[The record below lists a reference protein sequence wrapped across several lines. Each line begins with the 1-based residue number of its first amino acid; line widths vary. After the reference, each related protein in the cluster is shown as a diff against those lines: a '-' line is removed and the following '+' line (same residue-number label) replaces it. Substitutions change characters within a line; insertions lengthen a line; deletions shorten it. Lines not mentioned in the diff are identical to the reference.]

1 MWNDE
6 SLNLEILDSRSRKQ
20 LRQLSILEVSNR
32 MKKMLFSLLGLA
44 LTGSVAVA
52 EVPDEGNCTV
62 QPADALNGLVFSP
75 LLPTPSPA
83 SVNTITVRNG
93 ANAPINNATVVVQVG
108 ANTTVC
114 GATVLTGVTNAA
126 GQVVLTLGGG
136 GCAHNVALSGLV
148 KANGVT
154 IRSYANVKSPD
165 YDGSS
170 GNLSVGLQDLV
181 QFSGE
186 FLDNFPNECH
196 DYNNDGNTGLED
208 VIIFGGPFTGAASC
222 AP

>member
-1 MWNDE
+1 
-6 SLNLEILDSRSRKQ
+6 
-20 LRQLSILEVSNR
+20 
-32 MKKMLFSLLGLA
+32 MKKVLGALVVLA
-44 LTGSVAVA
+44 LCSTTAFA
-52 EVPDEGNCTV
+52 EVPDEDNCTV
-62 QPADALNGLVFSP
+62 LPADALNGLVFSP

-93 ANAPINNATVVVQVG
+93 SNNPINNATVVVQVG
-108 ANTTVC
+108 VNTTVC

-136 GCAHNVALSGLV
+136 GCAHNVGLSGLV

-154 IRSYANVKSPD
+154 IRQFSNVKSPD
-165 YDGSS
+165 YDGAS
-170 GNLSVGLQDLV
+170 GNLAVALGDLT

-186 FLDNFPNECH
+186 FLDNFANECH
-196 DYNNDGNTGLED
+196 DYDNNGNTGLED
-208 VIIFGGPFTGAASC
+208 VIIFGTPFTGAASC